1 MNPMSEVS
9 PKQAPRGLDAT
20 VLVGG
25 LLTLAAG
32 FAFFWVLTS
41 EPPLEPEADHP
52 FAFAPLEIDEEKL
65 ERQRKAKF
73 GRAREALDRA
83 ELGSFFDLVRELNRG
98 QFPPDDASEQRDLGR
113 TLAYRAENI
122 IESTGYD
129 AFVAAGEPLFE
140 DCLEGVDRLLEAVR
154 SGALEIEQARDEP
167 PASEFEGYRDSCGNF
182 LPTLLDR
189 RLVEDSGAWAS
200 PEDRSRILA
209 DLLQRLRWASLNRNT
224 RRPLVQ
230 LTDYGRRILM
240 RWRIESEAYP
250 VQKRLE
256 YLAELDEDPGLVDDY
271 DSTLARAKLAY
282 LVQGPQPAAEILT
295 EALEQSDSDHPDYRR
310 RLDWLRDQRSD

>member
-1 MNPMSEVS
+1 MSEAS
-9 PKQAPRGLDAT
+9 PNQVPRGLDAT

-25 LLTLAAG
+25 LLTLTAG

-41 EPPLEPEADHP
+41 EPPLEPNADHP
-52 FAFAPLEIDEEKL
+52 FAFAPLEIDDDKL

-73 GRAREALDRA
+73 GRAREALDRG
-83 ELGSFFDLVRELNRG
+83 ELESFFDLVRELNRS
-98 QFPPDDASEQRDLGR
+98 QFRADDASEQRDLGR
-113 TLAYRAENI
+113 TLAFRAENI

-140 DCLEGVDRLLEAVR
+140 DCLEGLDRLLEAMR
-154 SGALEIEQARDEP
+154 SGALEVEQARDEP
-167 PASEFEGYRDSCGNF
+167 PASEFEGYRDSCGNV

-189 RLVEDSGAWAS
+189 GLVEPSGAWAP
-200 PEDRSRILA
+200 PEHRSRVLA

-256 YLAELDEDPGLVDDY
+256 YLAQLEKDSGLLDDY

-282 LVQGPQPAAEILT
+282 LVQGAQPAAEILT

-310 RLDWLRDQRSD
+310 RLEWLQNQRGD